1 MPELARTLL
10 APVLLVQGRRM
21 FRTMPRLPPPSGDPT
36 GTVGEGP
43 PLRLLVVGDSA
54 AAGFGAE
61 TLDEA
66 LPGRLAAR
74 LAARGRRV
82 TWSLF
87 ARFGSTAARTLAY
100 VRKQDAF
107 DVDLAVVSL
116 GLNDLIAGVS
126 QAAWLADMEALAGE
140 LRARFGAPLVVASG
154 LPPIGGFPALPQPMR
169 WVMGRSAASQRS
181 RCAPG
186 PRPPRAS
193 PPSRPASPARGRTS
207 RAMSPWPSSWPPTA
221 STPARASTTSGRAA
235 SSRPSATASSGPPRR
250 TAPPTRRA
258 SGAPEAVASEAS
270 A

>member
-169 WVMGRSAASQRS
+169 WVMGRQRDRWDAALR
-181 RCAPG
+181 AWAEAAEGVVTVPTGFTGEGPYLEGEITVAELMAADGFHPG
-186 PRPPRAS
+186 PRIYDEW
-193 PPSRPASPARGRTS
+193 ARRVV
-207 RAMSPWPSSWPPTA
+207 
-221 STPARASTTSGRAA
+221 AA
-235 SSRPSATASSGPPRR
+235 VGDR
-250 TAPPTRRA
+250 
-258 SGAPEAVASEAS
+258 V
-270 A
+270 